1 MVTSDDFQEISSVN
15 GKQERLDFLAN
26 INTLLFHTM
35 LHLENNNNNNNN
47 QNKKQKLIYC
57 GEIFVAKHQ

>member
-1 MVTSDDFQEISSVN
+1 
-15 GKQERLDFLAN
+15 
-26 INTLLFHTM
+26 M
-35 LHLENNNNNNNN
+35 LHLENNNNNNN